1 MNKKPLTKIKT
12 LYGFSSLKNLAENFG
27 IPYQTARNLDGG
39 APGRNV
45 HAVLNKIIERSER
58 LTPERR
64 GEIRNSLKPTESDF
78 YLNNLLDFLIEVKK

>member
-1 MNKKPLTKIKT
+1 MNKPLTKIKT
-12 LYGFSSLKNLAENFG
+12 LYGFRSLKNLAETFG

-45 HAVLNKIIERSER
+45 HAVLRKIIEESER

-64 GEIRNSLKPTESDF
+64 KKIRNSLKPADSGF
-78 YLNNLLDFLIEVKK
+78 YLNNLLDFLMEIKR